1 MGVTLVNPVSNANYG
16 HLLKK
21 KTTHLL
27 GIVLGVGS
35 TTGSDVFRAS
45 SDGKFTRF
53 KTLVNGTV
61 SRTQGFYRRCNVD
74 NCSLQ
79 KWFVQLHEY

>member
-1 MGVTLVNPVSNANYG
+1 MEVTLVNPVSNANYG

-27 GIVLGVGS
+27 DIVLGVGS
-35 TTGSDVFRAS
+35 TTGSDVFGAS
-45 SDGKFTRF
+45 SDDKFTRF

-61 SRTQGFYRRCNVD
+61 PRTQGFYSRCNVG
-74 NCSLQ
+74 NCNLQ
-79 KWFVQLHEY
+79 MVCSVT